1 MGKIS
6 NTVNYYFSDNKR
18 FADLFNAVFFQGMTV
33 VEPEALSEGSE
44 TYHQPET
51 RKRKTEQFGVRT
63 ERIRDVCKK
72 LQNGGMLRILTL
84 ENQELV
90 DYAMPFRCLQYDTME
105 YGKQLDE
112 MRRRNERK
120 GYLNTRAE
128 IFSGL
133 LKEDRLEPVYTLCL
147 YHGEEKW
154 DGPRSLG
161 DMVSFEGEEDIF
173 RKLFNDYPLR
183 LYCVNEADNLEMFH
197 TEVRQLFCALQYRKD
212 LAGLRRLLE
221 SDPAYHH
228 LDRDTLEAMTV
239 LLKMPSVWER
249 KDRIKK
255 KNEDREEYDMCQA
268 VREWAEEERQIGK
281 KEGRKQGRKQ
291 GREEGR
297 EESRAAIVRNLIRR
311 GDTDESIMQVAECS
325 REYLVRIRKNMK

>member
-18 FADLFNAVFFQGMTV
+18 FADLFNAVFFQGKAV
-33 VEPEALSEGSE
+33 VEPESLLEGSE
-44 TYHQPET
+44 TYHQAVT
-51 RKRKTEQFGVRT
+51 RKAKTEQSEVRT
-63 ERIRDVCKK
+63 EFIRDVCKK
-72 LQNGGMLRILTL
+72 MRNGRVLRILAL

-90 DYAMPFRCLQYDTME
+90 DYTMPFRCMQYDTVE

-112 MRRRNERK
+112 IRRRNERE
-120 GYLNTRAE
+120 GRLHTGAE
-128 IFSGL
+128 LFSGI

-161 DMVSFEGEEDIF
+161 DMVSFEGEKDVF
-173 RKLFNDYPLR
+173 RKIFNDYPLR
-183 LYCVNEADNLEMFH
+183 LYCLNEAHNLKMFH

-212 LAGLRRLLE
+212 RVGLCRLLE
-221 SDPAYHH
+221 SDPAYRH

-239 LLKMPSVWER
+239 LLKMSKVWER
-249 KDRIKK
+249 RDRIMKK
-255 KNEDREEYDMCQA
+255 SEDREEYDMCQA
-268 VREWAEEERQIGK
+268 VREWAEEERRLGEK
-281 KEGRKQGRKQ
+281 VGRK
-291 GREEGR
+291 EGR
-297 EESRAAIVRNLIRR
+297 EEIRAAIVRNLIRR

-325 REYLVRIRKNMK
+325 KEYLAGIRKGM

>member
-18 FADLFNAVFFQGMTV
+18 FADLFNAVFFQGKAV

-51 RKRKTEQFGVRT
+51 RKTKIEQFGVRT

-72 LQNGGMLRILTL
+72 LKNGGVLRILTL

-90 DYAMPFRCLQYDTME
+90 DYAMPFRCMQYDTME

-112 MRRRNERK
+112 IRRRNERK
-120 GYLNTRAE
+120 GCLDTRAE

-133 LKEDRLEPVYTLCL
+133 LKDDRLEPVYTLCL

-161 DMVSFEGEEDIF
+161 DMVSFEGEDDIF

-183 LYCVNEADNLEMFH
+183 LYCLNEADNLEMFH
-197 TEVRQLFCALQYRKD
+197 TEVKQLFCALQYRKD
-212 LAGLRRLLE
+212 PTRLRRLLE
-221 SDPAYHH
+221 SDPAYRH

-249 KDRIKK
+249 KERIMK
-255 KNEDREEYDMCQA
+255 KNEGREEYDMCQA

-281 KEGRKQGRKQ
+281 KEGRK
-291 GREEGR
+291 EGW

-325 REYLVRIRKNMK
+325 REYLAGIRKNMK

>member
-18 FADLFNAVFFQGMTV
+18 FADLFNAVFFQGKTV
-33 VEPEALSEGSE
+33 VEPESLSEGSE
-44 TYHQPET
+44 TYHQART
-51 RKRKTEQFGVRT
+51 RKAKMEQSEVRT
-63 ERIRDVCKK
+63 ELIRDVCKK
-72 LQNGGMLRILTL
+72 MRNGRVLRILAL

-90 DYAMPFRCLQYDTME
+90 DYTMPFRCMQYDTVE

-112 MRRRNERK
+112 IRRRNERE
-120 GYLNTRAE
+120 GRLHTGAE
-128 IFSGL
+128 LFSGI

-161 DMVSFEGEEDIF
+161 DMVSFEGEEDVF
-173 RKLFNDYPLR
+173 RKIFNDYPLR
-183 LYCVNEADNLEMFH
+183 LYCLNEAHDLEMFH

-212 LAGLRRLLE
+212 RAGLCRLLE
-221 SDPAYHH
+221 SDPAYRH

-239 LLKMPSVWER
+239 LLKMSKVWER
-249 KDRIKK
+249 RDRIMKK
-255 KNEDREEYDMCQA
+255 SEDREEYDMCQA
-268 VREWAEEERQIGK
+268 VREWAEEERRLGEK
-281 KEGRKQGRKQ
+281 VGRK
-291 GREEGR
+291 EGR
-297 EESRAAIVRNLIRR
+297 EEIRAAIVRNLIRR

-325 REYLVRIRKNMK
+325 KEYLAGIRKGM